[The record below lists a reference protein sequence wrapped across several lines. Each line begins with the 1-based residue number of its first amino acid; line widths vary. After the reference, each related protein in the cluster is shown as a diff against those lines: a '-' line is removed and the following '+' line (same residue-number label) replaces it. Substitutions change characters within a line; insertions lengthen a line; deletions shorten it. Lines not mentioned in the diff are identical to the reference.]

1 MKMLTCIDC
10 LVFVYRPIF
19 SQGSEI
25 VIVENAGYDAL
36 GYHSLTLVVDKAS
49 GKDVQ
54 AFNV

>member
-1 MKMLTCIDC
+1 MLTCIDC